1 MILLLVALGGAAGA
15 VARYAAT
22 GWVHGWAGEG
32 FPWGTLGVNVAGS
45 LLLGFGLRALEGL
58 SVSADLRALVAVGF
72 LGAFTTFSTFSYEA
86 LALAQ
91 DRQWTAAG
99 GYVLGS
105 VALGLVAAFAG
116 VGLASALLHT
126 RG

>member
-1 MILLLVALGGAAGA
+1 MILFLIALGGAAGA

-22 GWVHGWAGEG
+22 GWVHGWLGEG
-32 FPWGTLGVNVAGS
+32 FPWGTLAVNVVGS
-45 LLLGFGLRALEGL
+45 LMLGFGFRALEGL
-58 SVSADLRALVAVGF
+58 SVSADLRALVTVGF
-72 LGAFTTFSTFSYEA
+72 LGAFTTFSTFTFES

-91 DRQWTAAG
+91 DRQWIAAG

-116 VGLASALLHT
+116 VGLASVLLHT